1 MLGSSDIQRLA
12 VFMATTLNAPSV
24 AIENVVRIQGGASR
38 ETFRFDARTQD
49 CVHGLILRRDPP
61 AQLVDT
67 DRRLEYAAFR
77 SFHGASL
84 PVPKPIALS
93 DDPNIVGR
101 PFMVMERVDDAVALL
116 PFLPDPF
123 GKHREKIGRAFFE
136 YLGAI
141 HAVDPMQTELAT
153 AVEAPTPSRCWSHE
167 LDHWQQVIELNA
179 LEPQPI
185 AMAAIRRLRR
195 SPPPP
200 PKRLAAIHGDYRT
213 GNYLVDA
220 EGDITAVLDWELAH
234 IGDPLEDLAWA
245 LDPLWATKNGLAAGM
260 LPFDE
265 AIGIWESA
273 SGRTFDPATF
283 KWWSLFSSV
292 KGLGV
297 WLSCARRFHDNHE
310 PDPILAFSGWYC
322 RVRHDKIIADRL
334 SAAAPG
340 ALQ

>member
-141 HAVDPMQTELAT
+141 HVVDPMQTELAT

-195 SPPPP
+195 SP
-200 PKRLAAIHGDYRT
+200 
-213 GNYLVDA
+213 N
-220 EGDITAVLDWELAH
+220 
-234 IGDPLEDLAWA
+234 
-245 LDPLWATKNGLAAGM
+245 
-260 LPFDE
+260 
-265 AIGIWESA
+265 
-273 SGRTFDPATF
+273 
-283 KWWSLFSSV
+283 
-292 KGLGV
+292 
-297 WLSCARRFHDNHE
+297 
-310 PDPILAFSGWYC
+310 C
-322 RVRHDKIIADRL
+322 R
-334 SAAAPG
+334 
-340 ALQ
+340 

>member
-38 ETFRFDARTQD
+38 ETFRFDARTPYRT
-49 CVHGLILRRDPP
+49 HGLILRRDPP

-67 DRRLEYAAFR
+67 ERRVEYAAYR
-77 SFHGASL
+77 SFHGGAL

-93 DDPNIVGR
+93 DDANIVGR
-101 PFMVMERVDDAVALL
+101 PFMVTERVDNAVALL

-136 YLGAI
+136 YLGSI
-141 HAVDPMQTELAT
+141 HAVDPAKTALA
-153 AVEAPTPSRCWSHE
+153 AVTNMPSPRECWSLE
-167 LDHWQQVIELNA
+167 LDHWENVIELNA

-200 PKRLAAIHGDYRT
+200 PQRLAAIHGDYRT

-220 EGDITAVLDWELAH
+220 EGTITAVLDWELAH

-245 LDPLWATKNGLAAGM
+245 LDPLWATRNGLAAGM
-260 LPFDE
+260 LPLDE
-265 AIGIWESA
+265 AIGIWEST
-273 SGRTFDPATF
+273 SGRAFDPAAF
-283 KWWSLFSSV
+283 QWWSLFASL
-292 KGLGV
+292 KGLAI
-297 WLSCARRFHDNHE
+297 WLSCARRFTDNHE

-322 RVRHDKIIADRL
+322 RVRHEKILADRL
-334 SAAAPG
+334 AAKPPG
-340 ALQ
+340 MLQ